1 MFGIEITS
9 YLPPDW
15 AAFFNALSL
24 ADIIAGIPAFLVI
37 YTVLPSAI
45 YTARHRS
52 SKGNWY
58 IPPEPT
64 DESPSMQ
71 AKLYFAQYIF
81 GHPAPE
87 IFVTGALLTVLLI
100 TVVIYHFENIG
111 IVKPA
116 IPLSVLW
123 GTTTLTTLYYTTST
137 HDISHEIYLV
147 SSLLMFML
155 EWAAPRN
162 KHIAKDNNQNNQNR
176 LSQES
181 LNSET
186 TVNHMKSE

>member
-1 MFGIEITS
+1 
-9 YLPPDW
+9 

-24 ADIIAGIPAFLVI
+24 ADVIAGIPAFLVI

-71 AKLYFAQYIF
+71 AKLLLLNSLAVLFTIKYLAQYIF

-87 IFVTGALLTVLLI
+87 IFVTGALLTVL
-100 TVVIYHFENIG
+100 
-111 IVKPA
+111 
-116 IPLSVLW
+116 
-123 GTTTLTTLYYTTST
+123 
-137 HDISHEIYLV
+137 
-147 SSLLMFML
+147 
-155 EWAAPRN
+155 
-162 KHIAKDNNQNNQNR
+162 
-176 LSQES
+176 
-181 LNSET
+181 
-186 TVNHMKSE
+186 